1 MSLLEPLV
9 INLYSLLGM
18 RTNYFSFLL
27 KIQFCLLMPV
37 CEQIVIDIDREM
49 DIFNFWGT
57 LVHLGGVGACLWRV

>member
-49 DIFNFWGT
+49 DIFNF
-57 LVHLGGVGACLWRV
+57 